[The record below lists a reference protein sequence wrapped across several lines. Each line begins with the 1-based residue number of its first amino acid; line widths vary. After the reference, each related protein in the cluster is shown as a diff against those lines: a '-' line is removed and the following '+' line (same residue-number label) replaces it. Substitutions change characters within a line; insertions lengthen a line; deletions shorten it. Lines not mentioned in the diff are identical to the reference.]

1 VRFFRSGSEGI
12 GRIVG
17 LVLAASAFALGVT
30 KIEDWDAWTH
40 LALGREM
47 VHLRGFPATEP
58 FSFPSAALPY
68 YNTEWLFAVVLYL
81 AYALAGVAGV
91 ILLKAAL
98 GSLAVF
104 ILWKDSG
111 LGREASVDRALDV
124 AIRAAVLFPGL
135 LLISYRFVER
145 PDLVLMV
152 FLSLT
157 IYALNAYL
165 YEGRRYLYALPVMQ
179 VLWANMH
186 PSAVLA
192 IVPFAAFL
200 GGGLLLRLAQRR
212 WGWECP
218 GPPSDRQLKTVGVV
232 FGATLL
238 ASLVNPYGTHVLWAP
253 LKLASPWLMQNV
265 LELQPPAFAAFPAPT
280 ILTGLLVLTSFAL
293 ARRVPIVMSSL
304 LVVPFVYL
312 GFSAVRFVF
321 LLVIVA
327 APVLA
332 RHLSAMAGMLDQG
345 WAGRAGRAGVGLAS
359 SAVLIGVAAVGLTV
373 AHVEPFVDP
382 TKAPGIGIHDRFL
395 PERALRYLEG
405 AGISGRVFNTFHWGG
420 YLVWRAFPRYAPI
433 IDGRGYLPPGLRE
446 AIHFANSEPW
456 LLERLQRTYGFDVIL
471 VAYPGMLTDARQW
484 PDRAISPEWA
494 LVYWDD
500 VAAVFLRR
508 SDHLADIITRDE
520 YRYVNPAS
528 GVPHLRQALT
538 DLATFRGIQIEVYR
552 NVAETGSSLGYTLL
566 GFLHLQEREY
576 DKAIEAFRR
585 VEGYSSTWHA
595 MQGLALAYWQKG
607 DLSRAIGYYK
617 GLAAVSADPIFL
629 YNVGL
634 ALAQTGNDREA
645 VDYLEQARARDGTFL
660 PVYPALTEAYHRLGQ
675 THRDQ
680 ELQRAYAAAVARVQV
695 REHLRQ
701 ANQFNREGKAEA
713 AIAETKAALQLEP
726 RNARALG
733 DLGEIYFRRGLLDDA
748 LTQQRAALEIDPH
761 FAEAHYRLA
770 LIHQRR
776 AQYAA
781 ARKHFEEYVRL
792 EPRSYLAWRARQEL
806 SALPR

>member
-1 VRFFRSGSEGI
+1 MPFFRPGREGI

-17 LVLAASAFALGVT
+17 LLLAASAFALGVT

-47 VHLRGFPATEP
+47 VQLRGFPATEP
-58 FSFPSAALPY
+58 FTFPSAALPY

-81 AYALAGVAGV
+81 AYVLAGVAGV
-91 ILLKAAL
+91 ILLKAGLA
-98 GSLAVF
+98 SLAVV
-104 ILWKDSG
+104 ILWKDSAW
-111 LGREASVDRALDV
+111 GREASVDRVLDV
-124 AIRAAVLFPGL
+124 AIRAAVLFPCL
-135 LLISYRFVER
+135 LLIAYRFVER

-152 FLSLT
+152 FLSFT

-165 YEGRRYLYALPVMQ
+165 YEGRRYLYALPLSQ
-179 VLWANMH
+179 LLWVNMH

-200 GGGLLLRLAQRR
+200 VGGQMLRLAQRR

-218 GPPSDRQLKTVGVV
+218 GTPSAKQLKTVAVV
-232 FGATLL
+232 FVATLL
-238 ASLVNPYGTHVLWAP
+238 ASLANPYGTHVLWAP
-253 LKLASPWLMQNV
+253 FKLASPWLMQHV
-265 LELQPPAFAAFPAPT
+265 LELQPPAFVTFPAPT
-280 ILTGLLVLTSFAL
+280 ILTALLALTSLAL
-293 ARRVPIVMSSL
+293 ARRGPITSML

-332 RHLSAMAGMLDQG
+332 RHLSAMAGRLGQG
-345 WAGRAGRAGVGLAS
+345 WAGRAGVGLAS
-359 SAVLIGVAAVGLTV
+359 SAALIGVAAVGLTV

-382 TKAPGIGIHDRFL
+382 TKVPGIGVQDRFL

-420 YLVWRAFPRYAPI
+420 YLAWRTFPRHAPI

-471 VAYPGMLTDARQW
+471 VAYPGMLTDAREW

-500 VAAVFLRR
+500 VAVVFLRR
-508 SDHLADIITRDE
+508 SDHLADIIARDE

-528 GVPHLRQALT
+528 GVPQLRQALT
-538 DLATFRGIQIEVYR
+538 DSATFRGIQTELHR
-552 NVAETGSSLGYTLL
+552 HVAETGSSLGYTLL
-566 GFLHLQEREY
+566 GFLHLQAREY

-607 DLSRAIGYYK
+607 DLPRAIAYYK
-617 GLAAVSADPIFL
+617 GLAALSADPIFL

-645 VDYLEQARARDGTFL
+645 VDYLERARARDGTFL
-660 PVYPALTEAYHRLGQ
+660 PLYPALTEAYHRLGQ

-680 ELQRAYAAAVARVQV
+680 ELQRAYAAAVSRVQV
-695 REHLRQ
+695 REHLRK

-726 RNARALG
+726 RNAKAMG

-776 AQYAA
+776 SQYGA

-806 SALPR
+806 GALPR

>member
-1 VRFFRSGSEGI
+1 
-12 GRIVG
+12 
-17 LVLAASAFALGVT
+17 
-30 KIEDWDAWTH
+30 
-40 LALGREM
+40 M

-58 FSFPSAALPY
+58 FTFPSAALPY

-91 ILLKAAL
+91 ILLKAGLAAL
-98 GSLAVF
+98 TVF
-104 ILWKDSG
+104 ILWKDSA
-111 LGREASVDRALDV
+111 LGREAAIDRALDV

-152 FLSLT
+152 FLSFT
-157 IYALNAYL
+157 IYALNAYF
-165 YEGRRYLYALPVMQ
+165 YEGRRYLYALPVTQ
-179 VLWANMH
+179 VLWVNMH

-192 IVPFAAFL
+192 MVPFAAFL
-200 GGGLLLRLAQRR
+200 VGGQLLRLAQRR

-218 GPPSDRQLKTVGVV
+218 GMPSVGQLKTVGVV
-232 FGATLL
+232 FIATLL
-238 ASLVNPYGTHVLWAP
+238 ASLVNPYGTHVLSAP
-253 LKLASPWLMQNV
+253 FKLASPWLMQNV
-265 LELQPPAFAAFPAPT
+265 LELQPPTFATFPAPT
-280 ILTGLLVLTSFAL
+280 ILTGLLALTSLAL
-293 ARRVPIVMSSL
+293 ARRVPVIMSIL
-304 LVVPFVYL
+304 LVAPFVVL

-332 RHLSAMAGMLDQG
+332 RHLSAMAGMLGQSWAG
-345 WAGRAGRAGVGLAS
+345 WAGWAGRAGVGLAS
-359 SAVLIGVAAVGLTV
+359 GAALIGVAAVGLTV
-373 AHVEPFVDP
+373 AHVEPFGDP
-382 TKAPGIGIHDRFL
+382 TKVAGIGIHDRFL

-420 YLVWRAFPRYAPI
+420 YLVWRAFPRLAPI
-433 IDGRGYLPPGLRE
+433 IDGRAYLPPGLRE
-446 AIHFANSEPW
+446 AVHFANTEPW
-456 LLERLQRTYGFDVIL
+456 LLERLQRTYGFEVIL
-471 VAYPGMLTDARQW
+471 VAYPGMLTNAREW

-500 VAAVFLRR
+500 VAAVFLKR

-520 YRYVNPAS
+520 YHYVNPAS

-538 DLATFRGIQIEVYR
+538 DPATFRGIQTELHR

-617 GLAAVSADPIFL
+617 GLAAISADPVFL

-645 VDYLEQARARDGTFL
+645 VDYLERARARDGTFL
-660 PVYPALTEAYHRLGQ
+660 PVYPALTEAYRRLGQ

-680 ELQRAYAAAVARVQV
+680 ELQRAYAAAVTRVQV
-695 REHLRQ
+695 REHLRKADQ
-701 ANQFNREGKAEA
+701 LNREGKAEA

-726 RNARALG
+726 RNAKALG
-733 DLGEIYFRRGLLDDA
+733 DLGELYFRRGQLDAA
-748 LTQQRAALEIDPH
+748 LTQQQAALAIDPY

-776 AQYAA
+776 SQYAA